1 MAKKKPSYPLKLGGR
16 VKIRSSDWTGRIVEE
31 RGPLGPGGV
40 QIYRVRIPHKPTP
53 IFIEVREDQLVVIP
67 TPPKVGS
74 SALLTTP
81 RSEPQPPEIRP
92 KKNRSGQ

>member
-1 MAKKKPSYPLKLGGR
+1 MAKKKPSHPLKLGDR
-16 VKIRSSDWTGRIVEE
+16 VKIRTSDWIGRIVEE

-40 QIYRVRIPHKPTP
+40 QIYRVRIPHKPNP
-53 IFIEVREDQLVVIP
+53 IFIEVREDQLVAVP

-81 RSEPQPPEIRP
+81 RNEPHPPEIRP
-92 KKNRSGQ
+92 KK